1 MEGII
6 QLRDL
11 VENPRCGSCCRPLSI
26 SQRLCITGSGFYGSA
41 ETDLYTCCHKHG
53 IQHSHG
59 QLKKYETT
67 HLVIPLTMK
76 DLLLCREYAD
86 RVLKSENVIACWT
99 HGTPVVTLDW
109 LFDIVSCVCS
119 SCHILV
125 SSRRDNNS
133 CTLSDAVSLIQDVE
147 RYEWTRDHMFHPHQ
161 DESSSPTHI
170 SPSPIVY
177 STYKE
182 SEDNVCDDN
191 VAVGQESPCQVRDIT
206 SPPFQ
211 AAQEATDA
219 SQHTQ
224 DTWAFPSWE
233 ETPPIS
239 RSFHSNKQRRE
250 EEGDYDEGE
259 ERTPDAVDEEERMNL
274 FAALRVTPLTEIQP
288 SSNQQ
293 HSCNDLQHD
302 MKKLSISHTSSSSH
316 TFESGGRLI
325 DMLENIIPSDV
336 CIPGDLLLK
345 PPRGNAVRK
354 RHDISS
360 RSTGI
365 IQFTNSMT
373 LKHLDFLTICTQR
386 QKHVALDV
394 LDVNGEI
401 LLVKPY
407 WFYKIAGQ
415 DWMVEYKRFYTGKE
429 VGKEADHLTDCDQE
443 LFISTE
449 LDATE
454 AHRIIKKSQVQYI
467 RMSGLTKPLPMK
479 STSTDTVSM
488 YYSHTYNP
496 RSKNVI
502 M

>member
-67 HLVIPLTMK
+67 HLVVPLTMN
-76 DLLLCREYAD
+76 DLLLCQEYAD
-86 RVLKSENVIACWT
+86 RVLKSEHVIACWT

-125 SSRRDNNS
+125 SSRRSYNAYRS
-133 CTLSDAVSLIQDVE
+133 SDVVSLIQDVE
-147 RYEWTRDHMFHPHQ
+147 RYAWTRDMFHGN
-161 DESSSPTHI
+161 EMSSPSHV
-170 SPSPIVY
+170 SPSPIAC
-177 STYKE
+177 STYRK
-182 SEDNVCDDN
+182 SEEHV
-191 VAVGQESPCQVRDIT
+191 VISTLAVGQKSPRHASGIT
-206 SPPFQ
+206 SPLPFQ
-211 AAQEATDA
+211 TAPEVDD
-219 SQHTQ
+219 SSLHMQ
-224 DTWAFPSWE
+224 DTWAFPTSE
-233 ETPPIS
+233 ETPPIP
-239 RSFHSNKQRRE
+239 RLFQQNYEDE
-250 EEGDYDEGE
+250 ENEE
-259 ERTPDAVDEEERMNL
+259 ERTPDAVDEEERMNM
-274 FAALRVTPLTEIQP
+274 FAALRVTPFTEIHP

-293 HSCNDLQHD
+293 QSCDDLQHE
-302 MKKLSISHTSSSSH
+302 MKNLAISHYSSSH
-316 TFESGGRLI
+316 TLESGGQLI
-325 DMLENIIPSDV
+325 ETLENIIPGDV

-373 LKHLDFLTICTQR
+373 LKHLDFMIICTKR
-386 QKHVALDV
+386 QKHVALDI
-394 LDVNGEI
+394 LDAHGKVF
-401 LLVKPY
+401 LVKPC

-415 DWMVEYKRFYTGKE
+415 DWMVEYKRFYTRKE
-429 VGKEADHLTDCDQE
+429 VGEQAEHPTDGDQE

-449 LDATE
+449 HDAIE
-454 AHRIIKKSQVQYI
+454 AHRITKKSQVQYI
-467 RMSGLTKPLPMK
+467 RTSGLTKPLPMK
-479 STSTDTVSM
+479 STSSDTVSM
-488 YYSHTYNP
+488 YYSHAYNP
-496 RSKNVI
+496 RSKSVV